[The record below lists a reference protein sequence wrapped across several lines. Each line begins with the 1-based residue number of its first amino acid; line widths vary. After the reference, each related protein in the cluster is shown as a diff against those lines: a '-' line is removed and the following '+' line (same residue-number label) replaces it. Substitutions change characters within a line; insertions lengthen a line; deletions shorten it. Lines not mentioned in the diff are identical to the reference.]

1 MPVCK
6 LEYNNNVY
14 NVTGIYYYIM
24 LLCIAVILTISLYG
38 AVYGG
43 LITLS
48 MQMFI
53 ICKIVDTFF
62 INGAT
67 DENTMKEL

>member
-1 MPVCK
+1 
-6 LEYNNNVY
+6 
-14 NVTGIYYYIM
+14 M

-53 ICKIVDTFF
+53 ICKIVDAFF
-62 INGAT
+62 VNGAA